1 MVANY
6 TLKDMPV
13 ALKKKKKKDF
23 DHRWDPFWGIGE
35 NKKVDFVNLPS
46 WKMPG
51 YLDWISPW

>member
-13 ALKKKKKKDF
+13 ALKKKKDF